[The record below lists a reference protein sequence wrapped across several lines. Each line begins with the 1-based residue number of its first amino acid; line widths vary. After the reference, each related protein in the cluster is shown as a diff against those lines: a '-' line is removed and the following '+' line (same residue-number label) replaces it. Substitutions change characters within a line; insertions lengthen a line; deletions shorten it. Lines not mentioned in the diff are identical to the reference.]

1 MLKRLFILCLAGL
14 IVWGGVKTIF
24 DIFPANYMEEIKE
37 FSQKNGLEPSLVLA
51 QIKAESGFNH
61 NAKSKKGALGLM
73 QVMPETGTWC
83 AKKLNISDFEENSLF
98 IPKINIE
105 IGCWYLSYLLSK
117 TDSIEWALAS
127 YNAGLSNVQKW
138 KESGIHTIED
148 IPFPETK
155 TYVKK
160 VLGYKKIYENLYKKE
175 LKS

>member
-1 MLKRLFILCLAGL
+1 MLKRLFIFCLAGL

-24 DIFPANYMEEIKE
+24 YIFPAHYIDEIKE
-37 FSQKNGLEPSLVLA
+37 ASLKNGLEPSLVLA
-51 QIKAESGFNH
+51 QIKAESGFDNT
-61 NAKSKKGALGLM
+61 AKSKKGALGLM
-73 QVMPETGTWC
+73 QVMPETGAWC
-83 AKKLNISDFEENSLF
+83 AKKLSLQDFEENSLLT
-98 IPKINIE
+98 PKTNIE

-117 TDSIEWALAS
+117 TNSIEWALAS
-127 YNAGLSNVQKW
+127 YNGGLSNVQKW
-138 KESGIHTIED
+138 KDSGINNIED